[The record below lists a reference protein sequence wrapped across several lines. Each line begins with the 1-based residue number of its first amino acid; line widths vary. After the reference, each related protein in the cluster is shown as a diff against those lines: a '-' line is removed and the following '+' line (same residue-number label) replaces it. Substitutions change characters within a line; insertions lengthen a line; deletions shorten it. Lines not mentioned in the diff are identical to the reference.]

1 MPVPVNIM
9 SSPLHVIDNI
19 LKSKGNEGNWKKAVL
34 EHFDMELKKPEAYSN
49 IVSLNC
55 LNVENNI
62 TDGQLVRFRG
72 MVQDMFD
79 PEYYMEQYQVRNLK
93 DGVVS
98 VRSGR
103 YRDLVQC
110 GHSEELVET
119 GDHSLS
125 ERQCLYCVSPPAENG
140 WVLEQVTRQSP
151 PAGPGT
157 SGTQTN
163 TSKRSL
169 DDDDSMETETEAAAA
184 ATNSGEAFKKQKAE
198 NISVKTTKASDS
210 HKSLNLPVPSAHG
223 KGCIVKLYDVADGD
237 IKMQDLVEFIGVVSL
252 DPGMAAEDETGEDD
266 MMTMTTNP
274 SMPPPSMVPRLHVL
288 SFTKMTHNNPLL
300 PLTSVPGAEEVA
312 RVELHTLLTSCLLGD
327 RLAAD
332 YLLLHLLSRVYSRK
346 DVLVLGKMS
355 VNLHNMTSHEDWP
368 RRLSTIL
375 SLVTTNSHYLPLT
388 RDTLDTVSF
397 SPRKDYETN
406 RLVAGTL
413 QLAPGTHLLLD
424 ETAMTDGQLSAPGVR
439 NLTSL
444 GNLITWQKLEYD
456 FEFQKM
462 EYDSDVPCLVMSEGR
477 SMLPSD
483 VQVMVKPDDVEVRQ
497 DLISK
502 TFSDV
507 GAALNTDL
515 LNRIR
520 RYITSCRHG
529 DFDLTEQVMK
539 AVQDDFVSM
548 RQTDQGITVE
558 DFHSLLVLG
567 RLLSLSYGR
576 RTLTPGDWEEVKR
589 MEKERKERTSQL
601 PARSGAHMA
610 NGMNVTLSQ
619 QKSD

>member
-1 MPVPVNIM
+1 
-9 SSPLHVIDNI
+9 
-19 LKSKGNEGNWKKAVL
+19 
-34 EHFDMELKKPEAYSN
+34 
-49 IVSLNC
+49 
-55 LNVENNI
+55 
-62 TDGQLVRFRG
+62 
-72 MVQDMFD
+72 
-79 PEYYMEQYQVRNLK
+79 
-93 DGVVS
+93 
-98 VRSGR
+98 
-103 YRDLVQC
+103 
-110 GHSEELVET
+110 
-119 GDHSLS
+119 
-125 ERQCLYCVSPPAENG
+125 
-140 WVLEQVTRQSP
+140 
-151 PAGPGT
+151 
-157 SGTQTN
+157 
-163 TSKRSL
+163 
-169 DDDDSMETETEAAAA
+169 METETEAAA
-184 ATNSGEAFKKQKAE
+184 TNSSEAFKKQKAE
-198 NISVKTTKASDS
+198 NNSVKTTKASDS
-210 HKSLNLPVPSAHG
+210 HKSLNLPVASAHG

-288 SFTKMTHNNPLL
+288 SLTKMTHNNPLL

-413 QLAPGTHLLLD
+413 RLAPGTHLLLD

-462 EYDSDVPCLVMSEGR
+462 EYETDVACLVMSEGR

-483 VQVMVKPDDVEVRQ
+483 VQLMLKPEGVEARP

-502 TFSDV
+502 TFSEIGV
-507 GAALNTDL
+507 ALTPEL
-515 LNRIR
+515 LERIR
-520 RYITSCRHG
+520 KYITTCRFG
-529 DFDLTEQVMK
+529 TFNLTEQVMK

-548 RQTDQGITVE
+548 RQTDNGVTVE

-567 RLLSLSYGR
+567 RLVSLSYGR
-576 RTLTPGDWEEVKR
+576 DTLTPQDWEDAKR
-589 MEKERKERTSQL
+589 MEKDRKERVASL
-601 PARSGAHMA
+601 PARPGAHMA
-610 NGMNVTLSQ
+610 NGMNVNLHPQ
-619 QKSD
+619 GDQ